1 MKDEM
6 EWVQL
11 LTYMYWND
19 VYKNDTKNNTKH
31 NTKNKNN
38 NTKRMK
44 ILAVNHFSD
53 SMLSLIFFFRVF
65 WTFRKCQDHSWK
77 IFFAKKG
84 FFKKPFD
91 IKIGL
96 KLRPILI

>member
-53 SMLSLIFFFRVF
+53 SMFIFKNFFLGCSGPSENARTTPGKFFLQKIVF
-65 WTFRKCQDHSWK
+65 F
-77 IFFAKKG
+77 
-84 FFKKPFD
+84 
-91 IKIGL
+91 
-96 KLRPILI
+96 